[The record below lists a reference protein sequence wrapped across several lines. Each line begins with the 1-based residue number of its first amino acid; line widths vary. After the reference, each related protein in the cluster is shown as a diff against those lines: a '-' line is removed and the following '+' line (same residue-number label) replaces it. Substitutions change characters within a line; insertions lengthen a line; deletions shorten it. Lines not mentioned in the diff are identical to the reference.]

1 MVSSFTACP
10 RVLLFVRLYEAAV
23 PAVSEAQRFTA
34 SRPGKRPKKLREEAA
49 MAGIQ
54 EQLTSYLTDAHSIE
68 EQALA
73 QLRQAPSIAQVEGLS
88 AAFRDHLAETEGHE
102 RAVAG
107 LLEQRDASPSWFKDA
122 VMKLGG
128 KGFIFFAK
136 ANPDTPGKLLAHA
149 LSYEALEEA
158 SYRLLALVAEH
169 GEDDEVVATAKRIG
183 DEEVAMQ
190 RRLESH
196 FDEAVAASL
205 AAVEPD
211 DLGEQL
217 RRYLAD
223 AHAIEMQSIG
233 LLERAATSDPGKLA
247 DAYEQHLVETREHAE
262 TLEARLNA
270 LGGDPSSLKDAA
282 MRAGAIN
289 WAAFFEAHPDTPG
302 KLAAFA
308 YAFEHLEIGGYEQLQ
323 RVAARAEDDET
334 VAVVQTILEQERDA
348 AATLKAAFPEAARLA
363 LGPADARSRS

>member
-102 RAVAG
+102 RAVAR
-107 LLEQRDASPSWFKDA
+107 LLEQRDDSPSWFKDA

-211 DLGEQL
+211 ATARWTVINFDALSVGHGQCLIGTMGALQSKSFLGDWKHRSNCE
-217 RRYLAD
+217 RSAVTRP
-223 AHAIEMQSIG
+223 G
-233 LLERAATSDPGKLA
+233 LTS
-247 DAYEQHLVETREHAE
+247 
-262 TLEARLNA
+262 
-270 LGGDPSSLKDAA
+270 
-282 MRAGAIN
+282 
-289 WAAFFEAHPDTPG
+289 
-302 KLAAFA
+302 
-308 YAFEHLEIGGYEQLQ
+308 
-323 RVAARAEDDET
+323 
-334 VAVVQTILEQERDA
+334 
-348 AATLKAAFPEAARLA
+348 
-363 LGPADARSRS
+363 GPARPTATGTRCRC